1 MALYSVVV
9 PVYNSEN
16 SLEILYERIAKVFD
30 EQLHEPFELILV
42 DDCSGDSSYQV
53 VKSLVA
59 RDSRVK
65 GVQLAVNHG
74 QQKAVLCGFHYV
86 KGDYIITMDDDLQ
99 HPPEQ
104 IPVLIEKMSE
114 SDEIDVVIGAYEIK
128 RHGPIRRFGSWLMDL
143 SHDLIYHKP
152 KDLKMT
158 SFRLLRRYV
167 VDNLNRISISQPTVG
182 PLLLLSTKRIVNVIV
197 KHDERAFGHSGY
209 TFSKLVS
216 AFLKNLV
223 TNSDLPLKIV
233 RDLGILNLFVCIFLI
248 IYYLVRYFT
257 LGIGIAGWTS
267 TIVLLLF
274 FGGMTMF
281 SIGVLG
287 RYLISIMLE
296 AKKYPPYMIRSEDMA
311 HDNIYGEKEI

>member
-30 EQLHEPFELILV
+30 EQLHQPFELILV

-233 RDLGILNLFVCIFLI
+233 RDLG
-248 IYYLVRYFT
+248 